1 MDNLDRLFPDLIL
14 NNLNSQRKSGKF
26 CDVRLSVGKHY
37 TWIHSS
43 IMCSLSPFISKEC
56 CNANKT
62 PQIGCYKRFS
72 FNSPLTIKLYKKDTF
87 DCFKCLQMLTDI
99 IYGQKIDFDPL
110 HTSHLYNLC
119 NILNLSDVLMKLIY
133 NRIQINKEPND
144 SLEPPNKPSEKI
156 VKDIELDVSDSPE
169 KTEGPNNTKR
179 KVRSMRSRLSVSNLK
194 ALSGK
199 MQACLDCSFK
209 CYKPSNLLTH
219 LRDTGHGGNV
229 CSLCLSQ
236 FESHE
241 KLTDHYQLHDHP
253 KPFFCSVCDLR
264 FQTRGFLN
272 QHLPRHSKETPYM
285 CSFCQKG
292 FKWKYGLNSHL
303 MTHSNEKKF
312 LCDECGFSTV
322 YAKTMRAHKLTHTG
336 ELFRC
341 SFPGCMHTCSRKE
354 NMKIHLSTHSN
365 DKPFV
370 CEICGLKFTLN
381 KSLKRHAMIH
391 NEVGVVKTCP
401 HCPFE
406 ALRTDNLKAHILR
419 QHGDKQ
425 LSLELSDNIVNQT
438 DVNVDVAITEQ
449 RSFRDF
455 SMEDLSVLADAASS
469 LSKIKDVT
477 SK

>member
-1 MDNLDRLFPDLIL
+1 MDTFDRFFPELIL
-14 NNLNSQRKSGKF
+14 DNLNSQRKSGKY

-37 TWIHSS
+37 TWTHSS
-43 IMCSLSPFISKEC
+43 IMCSISPFISNEC
-56 CNANKT
+56 CNANKA

-99 IYGQKIDFDPL
+99 IYGQKIDFDPF

-119 NILNLSDVLMKLIY
+119 NMLDLSDVLMNFIY
-133 NRIQINKEPND
+133 NRITKEQ
-144 SLEPPNKPSEKI
+144 PNKPNEI
-156 VKDIELDVSDSPE
+156 VMDIETDATNRSDVPE
-169 KTEGPNNTKR
+169 KADSKR
-179 KVRSMRSRLSVSNLK
+179 KIRSMRTRLSVSNLK

-199 MQACLDCSFK
+199 MQSCVDCSFK

-219 LRDTGHGGNV
+219 LRDTGHGGDV

-236 FESHE
+236 FDSHD
-241 KLTDHYQLHDHP
+241 KLIDHYALHDHP

-381 KSLKRHAMIH
+381 KSLKRHALIH

-425 LSLELSDNIVNQT
+425 LDLGDQT
-438 DVNVDVAITEQ
+438 GVNVDVAITEQ
-449 RSFRDF
+449 RSVRDY

-477 SK
+477 SE